1 MVNVKIA
8 ENLRKYVDFSKS
20 EIELFFRLMTREVYE
35 KNKFITIAD
44 EQAACFYLVESGC
57 LTTSIICKSNQ
68 QHVLQFA
75 TDYWWT
81 GDLEGVLK
89 DRKSNQ
95 TTKAI
100 KRSVVYKLELEAYN
114 QLLDSSHNF
123 ERYFRILF
131 QNSLISH
138 QKRIIENVSL
148 SAENRYLN
156 FSKQFP
162 KIETLVSQKYLA
174 SYLGITPEFFS
185 KMKRQLAEKEMNYE

>member
-57 LTTSIICKSNQ
+57 LMTSIICKSNQ

-162 KIETLVSQKYLA
+162 KIETLVSEKYLA
-174 SYLGITPEFFS
+174 SYLGITAEFF
-185 KMKRQLAEKEMNYE
+185 